1 MPIYGVN
8 SLLDIREISAYES
21 SVTGLMSPRSRISR
35 YQEYSKSRVILL
47 RKNEFIA
54 GYCGTIQITR
64 S

>member
-8 SLLDIREISAYES
+8 SLLDIQEISA
-21 SVTGLMSPRSRISR
+21 GLGRGRTAFTRISR